1 MILKGTV
8 VNIAAV
14 IVGCVIGKSLGRF
27 IPERMRRT
35 VMMGLGL
42 AVLLIGFQL
51 AIQSRNPLIVIGAML
66 LGGVIGEALSIE
78 ARLDNIGH
86 KLQERFKDAGN
97 VAEAFVTASL
107 LYCIGA
113 MAIMGSIQDGLG
125 QEPTILY
132 AKSALDGIASIA
144 FTSTLGIGV
153 IFSVIPLLLYQGA
166 ITLMAGTVQ
175 GFLTDPV
182 VAEMNAT
189 GGLLIL
195 AIGLDI
201 LQIRKL
207 PIGNLLPAIFVAA
220 GIAIAMGK

>member
-1 MILKGTV
+1 VPLQGTI
-8 VNIAAV
+8 VNIIAV
-14 IVGCVIGKSLGRF
+14 IVGCLIGRYLGHL

-35 VMMGLGL
+35 IMMGLGL
-42 AVLLIGFQL
+42 AVIAIGIQL
-51 AIQSRNPLIVIGAML
+51 CLQTNNPLIIIGAML
-66 LGGVIGEALSIE
+66 IGGVIGEALSIE
-78 ARLDNIGH
+78 AHLENVGH
-86 KLQERFKDAGN
+86 KLQQKFKDSGN

-113 MAIMGSIQDGLG
+113 MAIMGALQDGLG
-125 QEPTILY
+125 DEPTILY
-132 AKSALDGIASIA
+132 AKSALDGIASVA
-144 FTSTLGIGV
+144 LTSTLGIGV
-153 IFSVIPLLLYQGA
+153 VFSVIPLLIYQGA
-166 ITLMAGTVQ
+166 ITLAAGWVQ

-207 PIGNLLPAIFVAA
+207 PVGNLLPSIFVAA
-220 GIAIAMGK
+220 AIAIMIT

>member
-1 MILKGTV
+1 MILKGTF

-14 IVGCVIGKSLGRF
+14 IFGCLVGRYLGHL

-35 VMMGLGL
+35 IMMGLGL
-42 AVLLIGFQL
+42 AVIAIGMQL
-51 AIQSRNPLIVIGAML
+51 ALQTNNPLIVIGAL
-66 LGGVIGEALSIE
+66 LIGGIIGEALSIE
-78 ARLDNIGH
+78 ARLENIGH
-86 KLQERFKDAGN
+86 KLQQRFKDSGN

-125 QEPTILY
+125 DEPTILY
-132 AKSALDGIASIA
+132 AKSALDGIASVA

-153 IFSVIPLLLYQGA
+153 IFSVIPLLIYQGA
-166 ITLMAGTVQ
+166 ITLAAGWVQ

-220 GIAIAMGK
+220 GIAIVMG

>member
-1 MILKGTV
+1 MILKGTF
-8 VNIAAV
+8 VNIAA
-14 IVGCVIGKSLGRF
+14 IIFGCLVGRYLGHL

-35 VMMGLGL
+35 IMMGLGL
-42 AVLLIGFQL
+42 AVIAIGMQL
-51 AIQSRNPLIVIGAML
+51 ALQTNNPLIVIGAL
-66 LGGVIGEALSIE
+66 LIGGIIGEALSIE
-78 ARLDNIGH
+78 ARLENIGH
-86 KLQERFKDAGN
+86 KLQQRFKDSGN

-125 QEPTILY
+125 DEPTILY
-132 AKSALDGIASIA
+132 AKSALDGIASVA

-153 IFSVIPLLLYQGA
+153 IFSVIPLLIYQGA
-166 ITLMAGTVQ
+166 ITLAAGWVQ

-220 GIAIAMGK
+220 AIAIFLG

>member
-1 MILKGTV
+1 MILKGTI
-8 VNIAAV
+8 VNIVAV
-14 IVGCVIGKSLGRF
+14 IIGCLIGRYLGHL
-27 IPERMRRT
+27 IPERVRRT
-35 VMMGLGL
+35 IMMGLGL
-42 AVLLIGFQL
+42 TVLLIGMQL
-51 AIQSRNPLIVIGAML
+51 ALQSKNPLIVIAAML
-66 LGGVIGEALSIE
+66 IGGIIGEALSIE
-78 ARLDNIGH
+78 ARLENMGH
-86 KLQERFKDAGN
+86 RLQQRFKDSGN

-132 AKSALDGIASIA
+132 AKSALDGIASVA

-153 IFSVIPLLLYQGA
+153 IFSVIPLLIYQGGM
-166 ITLMAGTVQ
+166 TLAAGWVQ
-175 GFLTDPV
+175 GLLTGPV
-182 VAEMNAT
+182 IAEMSAT

-220 GIAIAMGK
+220 AIAIFVG

>member
-1 MILKGTV
+1 VILKGTA
-8 VNIAAV
+8 VNIFAV
-14 IVGCVIGKSLGRF
+14 IFGCIIGRYLGHL

-35 VMMGLGL
+35 IMMGLGL
-42 AVLLIGFQL
+42 AVLAIGMQL
-51 AIQSRNPLIVIGAML
+51 ALQTKNPLIVIGAML
-66 LGGVIGEALSIE
+66 IGGLIGEALSIE
-78 ARLDNIGH
+78 ARLENMGH
-86 KLQERFKDAGN
+86 KLQQRFKEAGN

-132 AKSALDGIASIA
+132 AKSALVVFSI
-144 FTSTLGIGV
+144 
-153 IFSVIPLLLYQGA
+153 IPLLIYQGGM
-166 ITLMAGTVQ
+166 TLAAGWVQ
-175 GFLTDPV
+175 GLLTEPV
-182 VAEMNAT
+182 VAEMNAA

-201 LQIRKL
+201 LGIRKL

-220 GIAIAMGK
+220 GIAIALG

>member
-1 MILKGTV
+1 MILKGTF

-14 IVGCVIGKSLGRF
+14 IFGCLIGRYLGHF

-35 VMMGLGL
+35 IMMGLGL
-42 AVLLIGFQL
+42 AVLLIGIQL
-51 AIQSRNPLIVIGAML
+51 ALQSRNPLIVIGAML
-66 LGGVIGEALSIE
+66 IGGIIGEALSIE
-78 ARLDNIGH
+78 ARLENMGH
-86 KLQERFKDAGN
+86 KLQQRFKDSGN

-125 QEPTILY
+125 QEPSILY

-144 FTSTLGIGV
+144 LTTTLGIGV
-153 IFSVIPLLLYQGA
+153 VFSVIPLLIYQGGM
-166 ITLMAGTVQ
+166 TLAAGWVQ
-175 GFLTDPV
+175 GLLTEPV

-195 AIGLDI
+195 AIGLDV
-201 LQIRKL
+201 LGIRKL

-220 GIAIAMGK
+220 GIAIMVG

>member
-1 MILKGTV
+1 
-8 VNIAAV
+8 
-14 IVGCVIGKSLGRF
+14 
-27 IPERMRRT
+27 
-35 VMMGLGL
+35 MMGLGL
-42 AVLLIGFQL
+42 AVLSIGIQL
-51 AIQSRNPLIVIGAML
+51 ALQTNNPLIIIGAL
-66 LGGVIGEALSIE
+66 LIGGLIGEALSIE
-78 ARLDNIGH
+78 ARLENMGH
-86 KLQERFKDAGN
+86 RLQQKFKDSGN

-113 MAIMGSIQDGLG
+113 MAIMGALQDGLG
-125 QEPTILY
+125 DEPTILY
-132 AKSALDGIASIA
+132 AKSALDGIASVA
-144 FTSTLGIGV
+144 LTSTLGIGV
-153 IFSVIPLLLYQGA
+153 IFSVIPLLIYQGA
-166 ITLMAGTVQ
+166 ITLAAGWVQ

-220 GIAIAMGK
+220 GIAIAIG

>member
-1 MILKGTV
+1 MILKGTI

-14 IVGCVIGKSLGRF
+14 ILGALIGRYLGHF
-27 IPERMRRT
+27 IPDRMRRT
-35 VMMGLGL
+35 IMMGLGL
-42 AVLLIGFQL
+42 AVLAIGLQL
-51 AIQSRNPLIVIGAML
+51 TLQTRNPLIVIGAML
-66 LGGVIGEALSIE
+66 VGGIIGESLSIE
-78 ARLDNIGH
+78 ARLDNMGH
-86 KLQERFKDAGN
+86 RLQQRFKDAGS

-132 AKSALDGIASIA
+132 AKSALDGIASIVLA
-144 FTSTLGIGV
+144 STLGIGV
-153 IFSVIPLLLYQGA
+153 IFSVIPLLFYQGG
-166 ITLMAGTVQ
+166 ITLTAGWVQ

-182 VAEMNAT
+182 MAEINAT

-220 GIAIAMGK
+220 FVAILVG

>member
-1 MILKGTV
+1 MILKGTL
-8 VNIAAV
+8 VNILAI
-14 IVGCVIGKSLGRF
+14 IVGCIVGKTLGHLV
-27 IPERMRRT
+27 PERMRRT
-35 VMMGLGL
+35 VMMGVGL

-86 KLQERFKDAGN
+86 RLQDRFKNAGN

-175 GFLTDPV
+175 GLLTDPV

-189 GGLLIL
+189 GGLLIV

-201 LQIRKL
+201 LGIKKL

-220 GIAIAMGK
+220 GIAIFVG

>member
-1 MILKGTV
+1 LILKGTI
-8 VNIAAV
+8 VNIIAV
-14 IVGCVIGKSLGRF
+14 AVGSLIGRYLGHF
-27 IPERMRRT
+27 IPDRMRRT
-35 VMMGLGL
+35 IMMGLGL
-42 AVLLIGFQL
+42 AVLAIGLQL
-51 AIQSRNPLIVIGAML
+51 TLQTRNPLIVIGAML
-66 LGGVIGEALSIE
+66 VGGIIGESLSIE
-78 ARLDNIGH
+78 ARLDNMGH
-86 KLQERFKDAGN
+86 RLQQRFKDAGS

-132 AKSALDGIASIA
+132 AKSALDGIASIVLA
-144 FTSTLGIGV
+144 STLGIGV
-153 IFSVIPLLLYQGA
+153 IFSVIPLLFYQGG
-166 ITLMAGTVQ
+166 ITLTAGWVQ

-182 VAEMNAT
+182 MAEINAT

-220 GIAIAMGK
+220 FVAILVG

>member
-1 MILKGTV
+1 MPLQGTIINV
-8 VNIAAV
+8 VAI
-14 IVGCVIGKSLGRF
+14 IFGCLVGRYLGHL

-35 VMMGLGL
+35 IMMGLGL
-42 AVLLIGFQL
+42 TVLLIGMQL
-51 AIQSRNPLIVIGAML
+51 AFQSRNPLIVIGAMVI
-66 LGGVIGEALSIE
+66 GGIIGEALSIE
-78 ARLDNIGH
+78 ARLENMGH
-86 KLQERFKDAGN
+86 KLQQRFKNAGN

-132 AKSALDGIASIA
+132 AKSALDGIASVA
-144 FTSTLGIGV
+144 FTTTLGIGV
-153 IFSVIPLLLYQGA
+153 VFSIVPLFIYQGV
-166 ITLMAGTVQ
+166 ITLAAGWVQ
-175 GFLTDPV
+175 MFLTEPV
-182 VAEMNAT
+182 VAEMSAT

-201 LQIRKL
+201 LGIRKL

-220 GIAIAMGK
+220 AIAIIVC

>member
-1 MILKGTV
+1 MILKGTF
-8 VNIAAV
+8 VNIGAV
-14 IVGCVIGKSLGRF
+14 IAGCVVGRYLGHL

-35 VMMGLGL
+35 IMMGLGL
-42 AVLLIGFQL
+42 AVLAIGFQL
-51 AIQSRNPLIVIGAML
+51 ALQTNNPLILIGAML
-66 LGGVIGEALSIE
+66 IGGIVGEALSIE
-78 ARLDNIGH
+78 ARLENMGH
-86 KLQERFKDAGN
+86 RLQQRFKDAGN

-132 AKSALDGIASIA
+132 AKAALDGIASVA
-144 FTSTLGIGV
+144 FTTTLGIGV
-153 IFSVIPLLLYQGA
+153 IFSVIPLFIYQGS
-166 ITLMAGTVQ
+166 ITLAAGWVQ

-182 VAEMNAT
+182 VAEMNAA

-220 GIAIAMGK
+220 GIAIMIG

>member
-1 MILKGTV
+1 MPLQGTIINV
-8 VNIAAV
+8 VAI
-14 IVGCVIGKSLGRF
+14 IFGCLVGRYLGHL

-35 VMMGLGL
+35 IMMGLGL
-42 AVLLIGFQL
+42 TVLLIGMQL
-51 AIQSRNPLIVIGAML
+51 AFQSRNPLIVIGAMVI
-66 LGGVIGEALSIE
+66 GGIIGEALSIE
-78 ARLDNIGH
+78 ARLENMGH
-86 KLQERFKDAGN
+86 KLQQRFKNAGN

-132 AKSALDGIASIA
+132 AKSALDGIASVA
-144 FTSTLGIGV
+144 FTTTLGIGV
-153 IFSVIPLLLYQGA
+153 VFSVIPLLLYQGG
-166 ITLMAGTVQ
+166 ITLAAGWVQ
-175 GFLTDPV
+175 GLLTEPV
-182 VAEMNAT
+182 VAEMSAT

-201 LQIRKL
+201 LGIRKL

-220 GIAIAMGK
+220 GIAIMVG

>member
-1 MILKGTV
+1 MPLQGTI

-14 IVGCVIGKSLGRF
+14 IVGCLLGRYLGHL

-35 VMMGLGL
+35 IMMGLGL
-42 AVLLIGFQL
+42 AVISIGMQL
-51 AIQSRNPLIVIGAML
+51 ALQTNNPLIVIGAL
-66 LGGVIGEALSIE
+66 LIGGIIGEALSIE
-78 ARLDNIGH
+78 AHLENMGH
-86 KLQERFKDAGN
+86 KLQQRFKDSGN

-113 MAIMGSIQDGLG
+113 MAIMGALQDGLG
-125 QEPTILY
+125 DEPTILY
-132 AKSALDGIASIA
+132 AKSALDGIASVA
-144 FTSTLGIGV
+144 LTSTLGIGV
-153 IFSVIPLLLYQGA
+153 IFSVIPLLIYQGA
-166 ITLMAGTVQ
+166 ITLAAGWVQ

-220 GIAIAMGK
+220 GIAIFLN

>member
-1 MILKGTV
+1 MILKGTF

-14 IVGCVIGKSLGRF
+14 IFGCLLGRYLGHL

-35 VMMGLGL
+35 IMMGLGL
-42 AVLLIGFQL
+42 AVLAIGIQL
-51 AIQSRNPLIVIGAML
+51 ALQTNNPLIVIGAL
-66 LGGVIGEALSIE
+66 LIGGIIGEALSIE
-78 ARLDNIGH
+78 ARLENLGH
-86 KLQERFKDAGN
+86 RLQQRFQDAGN

-113 MAIMGSIQDGLG
+113 MAIMGALQDGLG
-125 QEPTILY
+125 DEPTILY
-132 AKSALDGIASIA
+132 AKSALDGIASVA
-144 FTSTLGIGV
+144 LTSTLGIGV
-153 IFSVIPLLLYQGA
+153 VFSVIPLLIYQGA
-166 ITLMAGTVQ
+166 ITLAAGWVQ

-207 PIGNLLPAIFVAA
+207 PIGNLLPAVFVAA
-220 GIAIAMGK
+220 GIAIFIG

>member
-1 MILKGTV
+1 MLLQGTI
-8 VNIAAV
+8 VNIGA
-14 IVGCVIGKSLGRF
+14 IIFGCLIGRYLGHL

-35 VMMGLGL
+35 IMMGLGL
-42 AVLLIGFQL
+42 TVLLIGMQL
-51 AIQSRNPLIVIGAML
+51 ALQSRNPLIVIGAMVI
-66 LGGVIGEALSIE
+66 GGLIGEAMSIE
-78 ARLDNIGH
+78 ARLENMGH
-86 KLQERFKDAGN
+86 KLQQRFKDAGN

-132 AKSALDGIASIA
+132 AKSALDGIASVA
-144 FTSTLGIGV
+144 FTTTLGIGV
-153 IFSVIPLLLYQGA
+153 VFSVIPLLLYQGG
-166 ITLMAGTVQ
+166 ITLAAGWVQ
-175 GFLTDPV
+175 GLLTEPV
-182 VAEMNAT
+182 VAEMSAT

-201 LQIRKL
+201 LGIRKL

-220 GIAIAMGK
+220 AIAIFVG

>member
-1 MILKGTV
+1 MPLQGTI
-8 VNIAAV
+8 VNVAA
-14 IVGCVIGKSLGRF
+14 IIFGCLIGRYLGHL

-35 VMMGLGL
+35 IMMGLGL
-42 AVLLIGFQL
+42 TVLLIGMQL
-51 AIQSRNPLIVIGAML
+51 ALQSRNPLIVIGAMVI
-66 LGGVIGEALSIE
+66 GGIIGEALSIE
-78 ARLDNIGH
+78 ARLENMGH
-86 KLQERFKDAGN
+86 KLQQRFKNAGN

-132 AKSALDGIASIA
+132 AKSALDGIASVA
-144 FTSTLGIGV
+144 FTTTLGIGV
-153 IFSVIPLLLYQGA
+153 VFSVIPLLLYQGG
-166 ITLMAGTVQ
+166 ITLAAGWVQ
-175 GFLTDPV
+175 GFLTEPV
-182 VAEMNAT
+182 VAEMSAT

-201 LQIRKL
+201 LGIRKL

-220 GIAIAMGK
+220 GIAIVMG

>member
-1 MILKGTV
+1 MPLQGTV

-14 IVGCVIGKSLGRF
+14 ILGCLLERYLGHL

-35 VMMGLGL
+35 IMMGLGL
-42 AVLLIGFQL
+42 AVILIGVQL
-51 AIQSRNPLIVIGAML
+51 ALQSRNPLIVIGAML
-66 LGGVIGEALSIE
+66 IGGIIGEALSIE
-78 ARLDNIGH
+78 ARLENMGH
-86 KLQERFKDAGN
+86 RLQQRFRDAGN

-132 AKSALDGIASIA
+132 AKAALDGIASVA
-144 FTSTLGIGV
+144 LTTTLGVGV
-153 IFSVIPLLLYQGA
+153 VFSVIPLLLYQGG
-166 ITLMAGTVQ
+166 ITLAAGWVQ
-175 GFLTDPV
+175 GLLTEPV

-207 PIGNLLPAIFVAA
+207 PIGNLLPSIFIAAAIAIFL
-220 GIAIAMGK
+220 G

>member
-1 MILKGTV
+1 MILKGTL
-8 VNIAAV
+8 VNILAV
-14 IVGCVIGKSLGRF
+14 IAGCVVGRTLGHL

-51 AIQSRNPLIVIGAML
+51 ALQSRNPLIVIGAL
-66 LGGVIGEALSIE
+66 LIGGIIGEVLSIE
-78 ARLDNIGH
+78 AHLEKIGH
-86 KLQERFKDAGN
+86 RLQDRFKDAGN

-125 QEPTILY
+125 LEPTILY
-132 AKSALDGIASIA
+132 AKSALDGIASVA
-144 FTSTLGIGV
+144 LTSTLGIGV
-153 IFSVIPLLLYQGA
+153 IFSVVPLLIYQGA
-166 ITLMAGTVQ
+166 ITLMAVSVQ

-189 GGLLIL
+189 GGLLIV

-220 GIAIAMGK
+220 GIAIVLG